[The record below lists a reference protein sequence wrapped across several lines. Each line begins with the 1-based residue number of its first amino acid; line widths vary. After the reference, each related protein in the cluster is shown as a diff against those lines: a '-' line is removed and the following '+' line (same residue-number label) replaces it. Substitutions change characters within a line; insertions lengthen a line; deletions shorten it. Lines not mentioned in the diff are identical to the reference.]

1 MMKQSLSPVRAKGN
15 KVGHPVVPFAKHV
28 ARTLAFLLVACL
40 WLPGHGQIY
49 KYIGLEEGL
58 SSRNVYA
65 VQQSNGGF
73 IWCLTDKGIDRY
85 DGTEMNRYSI
95 SIDGVKF
102 TEYSS
107 CRLIYDSLKDNLWV
121 VTGGGKIIRYVQ
133 RNNNFEPVYSPKI
146 NNLRADIMRCAVS
159 PIDEEGT

>member
-1 MMKQSLSPVRAKGN
+1 MKYTMRLFALLLIALWTSPRVY
-15 KVGHPVVPFAKHV
+15 
-28 ARTLAFLLVACL
+28 
-40 WLPGHGQIY
+40 GQVY
-49 KYIGLEEGL
+49 KYVGLEDGL

-121 VTGGGKIIRYVQ
+121 VTGGGKIVRYVQ
-133 RNNNFEPVYSPKI
+133 RNNHFEVVYSPKI
-146 NNLRADIMRCAVS
+146 NNLRADIMRSAVS
-159 PIDEEGT
+159 PIDEEGKYMDARGRAGLPLQCAYP